1 MSTFWQRWLVQD
13 FRIGWRVFENPR
25 LGTDSLSRLTVLTR
39 YALNIFTEVV
49 SDYD

>member
-13 FRIGWRVFENPR
+13 LIGWRVFEDSR

-39 YALNIFTEVV
+39 CAFNIFTEVV
-49 SDYD
+49 PVYD